1 MQYLRVVHWARVPLS
16 RSCGAKQ
23 KANQPHVFRS
33 SRHSTVPG
41 SNIFWQTRAQ
51 QSRAQIPHICAHSS
65 ANSAD
70 AFYTFT
76 PLSTFAMKAF
86 FMTDTYLLQK
96 VRFSFGPFDAQTHG
110 QTSIFED
117 IIQNIASLP
126 PTKTREQDMPKSTK
140 TIEWI
145 NMSGG
150 PVGSLKSC
158 SGWNNS
164 ST

>member
-1 MQYLRVVHWARVPLS
+1 M
-16 RSCGAKQ
+16 
-23 KANQPHVFRS
+23 
-33 SRHSTVPG
+33 
-41 SNIFWQTRAQ
+41 
-51 QSRAQIPHICAHSS
+51 
-65 ANSAD
+65 
-70 AFYTFT
+70 
-76 PLSTFAMKAF
+76 
-86 FMTDTYLLQK
+86 
-96 VRFSFGPFDAQTHG
+96 
-110 QTSIFED
+110 SIFED

-164 ST
+164 STWSHYLNRHAPLAQACNTCNTCKYEIKDDDAVNIVNWFLAMMTVAVFIGFGFHISFLLYPLKKITMTEMVCFQAVEQGRGGGRGRVQGAAGGQRRQGQGQWKHKYVLI

>member
-1 MQYLRVVHWARVPLS
+1 MH
-16 RSCGAKQ
+16 
-23 KANQPHVFRS
+23 N
-33 SRHSTVPG
+33 
-41 SNIFWQTRAQ
+41 
-51 QSRAQIPHICAHSS
+51 S

-70 AFYTFT
+70 AFYEFI
-76 PLSTFAMKAF
+76 PLSTFAVKAF
-86 FMTDTYLLQK
+86 FMTNTYLLQK
-96 VRFSFGPFDAQTHG
+96 VRFSFSFFDAQTHG
-110 QTSIFED
+110 LTSIFED

-126 PTKTREQDMPKSTK
+126 PTKTREQDMPLSTK